1 MPAAYTIS
9 IMGNALGLLEKN
21 TELIDIFKDII
32 IRIKKIVFEELG
44 GFNLVFTIFNS
55 SWMKR
60 TSLIPKNN
68 LTWK

>member
-44 GFNLVFTIFNS
+44 GFNLVFYRVFS
-55 SWMKR
+55 FDE
-60 TSLIPKNN
+60 KNFSN
-68 LTWK
+68 TE